1 MTNSIY
7 SIAPYKEQNTWV
19 FDDSR
24 VGLVKEPF
32 VMGIPDMIESVLQT
46 KPALSNGFTVLFSST
61 GFPRPDLIL
70 QKQHA
75 EAGGNWYRCEETGER
90 GWLCPALYLYYP
102 IAPKSLFIKFVAA

>member
-1 MTNSIY
+1 MTNSIF
-7 SIAPYKEQNTWV
+7 SIAPYKDKNTWV

-32 VMGIPDMIESVLQT
+32 VMGIPDMIESVLQNR
-46 KPALSNGFTVLFSST
+46 PALCNGFSVLFSSS
-61 GFPRPDLIL
+61 GIPGPDLIL

-75 EAGGNWYRCEETGER
+75 ESGGNWYICEETGEQ

-102 IAPKSLFIKFVAA
+102 IAPAYLFIKFIED